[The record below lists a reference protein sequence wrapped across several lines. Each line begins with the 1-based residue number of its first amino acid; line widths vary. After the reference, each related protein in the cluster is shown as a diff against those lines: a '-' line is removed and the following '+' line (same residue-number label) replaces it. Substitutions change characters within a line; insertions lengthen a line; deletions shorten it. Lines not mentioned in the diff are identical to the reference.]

1 MSQVTV
7 LQGFAV
13 REQGDK
19 RLSSYN
25 TGLGVTVAQG
35 WEGCSERAWVEH
47 LVQSQSPRE
56 GFLVYAT
63 VAVVLPI
70 RYTSIFGI

>member
-1 MSQVTV
+1 MREITV

-13 REQGDK
+13 REQGNK

-56 GFLVYAT
+56 GSLVYTT

-70 RYTSIFGI
+70 Q